1 MQRSVL
7 TLVTRRLTGALPS
20 LFAVVI
26 VTFVIMR
33 LLPGDP
39 AAYFAGA
46 AASEEAVKQIRTQL
60 GLDESILR
68 QFVIYL
74 QALAQGDM
82 GRSFTTGQPV
92 HQDLLERFPASL
104 ELTLMGL
111 LMATLVGLPLGV
123 LAATRPNSWVD
134 HVCRLLTTSGVCLPT
149 FFTGLVLIYIFY
161 YLLGWAPAPMGRL
174 DLFSSAPDEVTG
186 FYLIDSALM
195 GDWQL
200 FGRALAQ
207 LILPAITLGLFALAP
222 LARMTRAGM
231 LGVLN
236 SDFIRSARAAGLPR
250 HVILVRYA
258 LRNSLLPV
266 VNTMGMVFSYL
277 LGINVLVEKVFA
289 WPGVGS
295 YALEALTSSDYA
307 PVQGF
312 VLAIAVLYVLLNL
325 TVDLICSLI
334 DPRMER
340 SA

>member
-1 MQRSVL
+1 MQT
-7 TLVTRRLTGALPS
+7 TLFNLISRRLLGAIPS
-20 LFAVVI
+20 LFAVIV

-39 AAYFAGA
+39 AAFFAGA
-46 AASEEAVKQIRTQL
+46 AATEEAVAQIRTQL
-60 GLDESILR
+60 GLDESIFT
-68 QFVIYL
+68 QFWIYL

-92 HQDLLERFPASL
+92 TTDLLERMPASL
-104 ELTLMGL
+104 ELTLLGL
-111 LMATLVGLPLGV
+111 LIAVVIGLPLGM
-123 LAATRPNSWVD
+123 LAATHPNSWVD
-134 HVCRLLTTSGVCLPT
+134 HLCRLLTTSGVCLPT

-174 DLFSSAPDEVTG
+174 DLFSSPPTHVTG
-186 FYLIDSALM
+186 FYLIDSALI
-195 GDWQL
+195 GDWEL
-200 FGRALAQ
+200 FRAALAQ
-207 LILPAITLGLFALAP
+207 LILPAISLALFALAP
-222 LARMTRAGM
+222 LARMTRAGL

-236 SDFIRSARAAGLPR
+236 SDFIRTARANGLSR
-250 HVILVRYA
+250 QTILWRYA

-289 WPGVGS
+289 WPGIGS
-295 YALEALTSSDYA
+295 YALEALMSSDYA

-325 TVDLICSLI
+325 TVDVTCSLI
-334 DPRMER
+334 DPRME
-340 SA
+340 AAQ

>member
-1 MQRSVL
+1 MQT
-7 TLVTRRLTGALPS
+7 TLFNLIGRRLLGAIPS
-20 LFAVVI
+20 LFAVIV

-39 AAYFAGA
+39 AAFFAGA
-46 AASEEAVKQIRTQL
+46 AATEEAVAQIRTQL
-60 GLDESILR
+60 GLDESIFT
-68 QFVIYL
+68 QFWIYL

-92 HQDLLERFPASL
+92 TTDLLERMPASL
-104 ELTLMGL
+104 ELTLLGL
-111 LMATLVGLPLGV
+111 LIAVVIGLPLGM
-123 LAATRPNSWVD
+123 LAATHPNSWVD
-134 HVCRLLTTSGVCLPT
+134 HLCRLLTTSGVCLPT

-174 DLFSSAPDEVTG
+174 DLFSSPPTDVTG

-195 GDWQL
+195 GDWEL
-200 FGRALAQ
+200 FRAALAQ
-207 LILPAITLGLFALAP
+207 LILPAISLALFALAP
-222 LARMTRAGM
+222 LARMTRAGL

-236 SDFIRSARAAGLPR
+236 SDFIRTARANGLSR
-250 HVILVRYA
+250 QTILWRYA

-289 WPGVGS
+289 WPGIGS
-295 YALEALTSSDYA
+295 YALEALMSSDYA

-325 TVDLICSLI
+325 TVDLTCSLI
-334 DPRMER
+334 DPRME
-340 SA
+340 AAQ

>member
-1 MQRSVL
+1 MQT
-7 TLVTRRLTGALPS
+7 TLFNLIGRRLLGAIPS
-20 LFAVVI
+20 LFAVIV

-39 AAYFAGA
+39 AAFFAGA
-46 AASEEAVKQIRTQL
+46 AATEEAVAQIRTQL
-60 GLDESILR
+60 GLDESIFT
-68 QFVIYL
+68 QFWIYL

-92 HQDLLERFPASL
+92 TTDLLERMPASL
-104 ELTLMGL
+104 ELTLLGL
-111 LMATLVGLPLGV
+111 LIAVVIGLPLGM
-123 LAATRPNSWVD
+123 LAATHPNSWVD
-134 HVCRLLTTSGVCLPT
+134 HLCRLLTTSGVCLPT

-174 DLFSSAPDEVTG
+174 DLFSSPPTDVTG
-186 FYLIDSALM
+186 FYLIDSVLM
-195 GDWQL
+195 GDWEL
-200 FGRALAQ
+200 FRAALAQ
-207 LILPAITLGLFALAP
+207 LILPAISLALFALAP
-222 LARMTRAGM
+222 LARMTRAGL

-236 SDFIRSARAAGLPR
+236 SDFIRTARANGLSR
-250 HVILVRYA
+250 QTILWRYA

-289 WPGVGS
+289 WPGIGS
-295 YALEALTSSDYA
+295 YALEALMSSDYA

-325 TVDLICSLI
+325 TVDLTCSLI
-334 DPRMER
+334 DPRME
-340 SA
+340 ATQ

>member
-1 MQRSVL
+1 MHSPMI
-7 TLVTRRLTGALPS
+7 TLILRRLGGAIPS
-20 LFAVVI
+20 LFAVVV

-46 AASEEAVKQIRTQL
+46 AASEEAVAQIRTQL
-60 GLDESILR
+60 GLDRSLLE
-68 QFVIYL
+68 QFGIYL
-74 QALAQGDM
+74 KALAQGDM

-92 HQDLLERFPASL
+92 HVDLLERMPASI
-104 ELTLMGL
+104 ELTLLGL
-111 LMATLVGLPLGV
+111 LIALVVGLPLGM

-134 HVCRLLTTSGVCLPT
+134 HLCRLVTTSGVCLPT
-149 FFTGLVLIYIFY
+149 FFTGLVLIYVFY
-161 YLLGWAPAPMGRL
+161 YLLGWSPAPMGRL
-174 DLFSSAPDEVTG
+174 DLFSSPPQEVTG

-195 GDWQL
+195 GDWAL
-200 FGRALAQ
+200 FRSALAQ
-207 LILPAITLGLFALAP
+207 LILPAVTLSLFALAP

-250 HVILVRYA
+250 RVILVRYA

-266 VNTMGMVFSYL
+266 INTMGMVFSYL

-289 WPGVGS
+289 WPGIGS
-295 YALEALTSSDYA
+295 YALEALMSSDYA

-312 VLAIAVLYVLLNL
+312 VLSIAVLYVLLNL
-325 TVDLICSLI
+325 LVDITCSLI
-334 DPRMER
+334 DPRLER
-340 SA
+340 DA